1 MTEQKEECLERLEK
15 LYNSVDTKMTQ
26 ERYFEMCRQLG
37 KEPIEEEIPPDMA
50 DLPEVAQIGIVIF
63 NILGDRVF
71 PEIGYIGKDYTN
83 LPVLMEIYGV
93 EDNKELLLDVLSF
106 LDSRARKQSSEALK
120 REREKLKRKNS
131 GQRNYPK
138 A

>member
-1 MTEQKEECLERLEK
+1 
-15 LYNSVDTKMTQ
+15 MTQ